1 MVEENIDSICAKALG
16 MHPDQVGAMR
26 NEWERVPMATVV
38 RCLIGIK
45 LGAMVKERE
54 TKLRSCKP
62 EELLKIQG
70 ELNALQLAIDTVNGR
85 LV

>member
-1 MVEENIDSICAKALG
+1 MSEDNLDSRAALALG

-70 ELNALQLAIDTVNGR
+70 ELQGLTLAIDAITSR